1 MVDVQFYGL
10 IIMGKICKKSWNFCK
25 LKTILLSYKT
35 FIAKYLTN
43 IKVYIIG
50 FLVKLFKSIFQKN
63 WIVKLTKNIKKYFMP
78 FVKELLK
85 PIVIV
90 TGVSAAIALY
100 SYNNNNDRERKTA
113 TIEYFNGFY
122 DILDATDK
130 QLLDTI
136 NFYGLKGKNYI
147 LDSDTLENILSDNP
161 EYKSQLY
168 KLMTFLNLYAISCQ
182 EKIFEEETAWAAYY
196 SIITQSTK
204 ALIPYFE
211 ILEKERGRPGV
222 CWFLRNM
229 VRRWEIDPSFGQKFN
244 SKIRKINCETEKII
258 KKNNIE
264 DESTIIS
271 R

>member
-10 IIMGKICKKSWNFCK
+10 IIMGKIYKTNWNFRK
-25 LKTILLSYKT
+25 LIIILIFYKT
-35 FIAKYLTN
+35 LIVRYLINAKNYL
-43 IKVYIIG
+43 IG
-50 FLVKLFKSIFQKN
+50 FLEKLFKLIFQKN
-63 WIVKLTKNIKKYFMP
+63 LICLLKNLKKYLVLFL
-78 FVKELLK
+78 KELSK

-100 SYNNNNDRERKTA
+100 SYNNNNARERKTA

-136 NFYGLKGKNYI
+136 NFYGFKGKNYI
-147 LDSDTLENILSDNP
+147 LGSDTLENILNDNP
-161 EYKSQLY
+161 AYKIQLY

-211 ILEKERGRPGV
+211 ILEKERRRPGV

-244 SKIRKINCETEKII
+244 MKIKKLNSETEKII
-258 KKNNIE
+258 NKHNIKNE
-264 DESTIIS
+264 GTIIS